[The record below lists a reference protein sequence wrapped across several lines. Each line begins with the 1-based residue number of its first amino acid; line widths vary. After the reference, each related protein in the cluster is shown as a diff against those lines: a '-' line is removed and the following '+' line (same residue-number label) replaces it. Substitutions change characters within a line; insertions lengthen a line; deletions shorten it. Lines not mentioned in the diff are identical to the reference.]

1 MFKKIFRYAF
11 VGIFFLMTIFG
22 IKTVNAEQYTG
33 QAIWPSEF
41 IPNIYIKKVKPN
53 GYTKYQHAQF
63 IRRSEDNKFVY
74 CVQPYTDIDNNLPY
88 YNVEREDYAKVLN
101 FTEEQWDRISLLAY
115 YGYGYN
121 ENGYDHSSQK
131 WYAITQTMIWQT
143 SNPESNIYF
152 TDTLNGSK
160 INSYDD
166 EMAEINNLVANHYVV
181 PKFESDLNLP
191 LGRSITLTDSNNV
204 LKNYKV
210 SSVENVTATIN
221 GNTITITA
229 TGIGDAKINLVKK
242 TTKYPSNP
250 IVYYSNHS
258 QNVFRVGNYEP
269 INTKFN
275 IKVIGGKVEINKLDR
290 DNLTNTPQGMG
301 TLRGAVYGVYNTSGD
316 LITKLTTDEKGYAIS
331 DYLPSIGEFIIKEIS
346 PSNGYTLD
354 KNIYRINIDEN
365 NLLGTLDVFEIVI
378 TGNIEITKVYASA
391 KTQIMLPEVG
401 VRFGVYDI
409 NDKLI
414 QEVITDNNGK
424 INLTLPYGEYILKQ
438 LTTTEG
444 YEYADDYSFNITT
457 DGQEIKEVI
466 SNAEITAKLKVIK
479 IDAETRE
486 VIKRA
491 NIKFKIFDVK
501 NNEYVCQTITYPT
514 AKTICEYET
523 DNEGILITPYPL
535 FSGTYK
541 LEEVDQVIDGYLWNK
556 ESVEFKIDENANLI
570 TDSEYGILF
579 ETTFE
584 NQKVK
589 GSIEIQ
595 KFGEELEKTDEEYIY
610 HKVPLEGVVIGLYQ
624 NGELIGEYTTDE
636 NGYIKINNLSLG
648 KYILKEI
655 STVDNHILDEKEYE
669 IELKYKDQY
678 TAIVNYKIT
687 LINYLPKGKLEF
699 TKNNPSSEPIPNTL
713 IEIYNENDEL
723 LFIKRTDDK
732 GMIVIDALPLGK
744 YYILEKET
752 ATPDYILNT
761 EKIYFEIKEN
771 SEVVKCTM
779 TNELIVEV
787 PNTNKSSYK
796 EIIISSSLILL
807 SLGLILYGTK
817 KKK

>member
-1 MFKKIFRYAF
+1 MF
-11 VGIFFLMTIFG
+11 
-22 IKTVNAEQYTG
+22 
-33 QAIWPSEF
+33 
-41 IPNIYIKKVKPN
+41 
-53 GYTKYQHAQF
+53 
-63 IRRSEDNKFVY
+63 
-74 CVQPYTDIDNNLPY
+74 
-88 YNVEREDYAKVLN
+88 
-101 FTEEQWDRISLLAY
+101 
-115 YGYGYN
+115 
-121 ENGYDHSSQK
+121 
-131 WYAITQTMIWQT
+131 
-143 SNPESNIYF
+143 
-152 TDTLNGSK
+152 
-160 INSYDD
+160 
-166 EMAEINNLVANHYVV
+166 
-181 PKFESDLNLP
+181 
-191 LGRSITLTDSNNV
+191 
-204 LKNYKV
+204 
-210 SSVENVTATIN
+210 
-221 GNTITITA
+221 
-229 TGIGDAKINLVKK
+229 
-242 TTKYPSNP
+242 
-250 IVYYSNHS
+250 
-258 QNVFRVGNYEP
+258 
-269 INTKFN
+269 
-275 IKVIGGKVEINKLDR
+275 
-290 DNLTNTPQGMG
+290 
-301 TLRGAVYGVYNTSGD
+301 
-316 LITKLTTDEKGYAIS
+316 EK
-331 DYLPSIGEFIIKEIS
+331 
-346 PSNGYTLD
+346 
-354 KNIYRINIDEN
+354 
-365 NLLGTLDVFEIVI
+365 VI

-479 IDAETRE
+479 IDAETKE

-655 STVDNHILDEKEYE
+655 STLDNHILDEKEYE

-687 LINYLPKGKLEF
+687 LNNYLPKGKLEF

-723 LFIKRTDDK
+723 LFSKRTDDK

>member
-1 MFKKIFRYAF
+1 MLKKIFRYAF
-11 VGIFFLMTIFG
+11 VGILFLMTIFG

-53 GYTKYQHAQF
+53 GYTKYQQAQF

-152 TDTLNGSK
+152 TDKLNGSK

-166 EMAEINNLVANHYVV
+166 EMAEINDLVANHYVF

-191 LGRSITLTDSNNV
+191 LGSSITLTDSNNV

-210 SSVENVTATIN
+210 SSTENVNATIN

-229 TGIGDAKINLVKK
+229 TGIGDAKVNLVKK

-275 IKVIGGKVEINKLDR
+275 IKVIGGKVQINKLDR

-301 TLRGAVYGVYNTSGD
+301 TLQGAVYGVYNTSGD

-354 KNIYRINIDEN
+354 KNVYRINIDEN
-365 NLLGTLDVFEIVI
+365 NLLATLDVFEKVI

-401 VRFGVYDI
+401 VKFGVYDI

-444 YEYADDYSFNITT
+444 YEYADDYSFKITT

-479 IDAETRE
+479 IDGETKK

-491 NIKFKIFDVK
+491 NIKFKIFDIK

-556 ESVEFKIDENANLI
+556 ESVEFKIDENANLV

-624 NGELIGEYTTDE
+624 NGELIGKYTTDE

-648 KYILKEI
+648 KYVLKEI
-655 STVDNHILDEKEYE
+655 STVDNHILDKKEYE

-687 LINYLPKGKLEF
+687 LNNYLPKGKLEF

-723 LFIKRTDDK
+723 LFSKRTDDK
-732 GMIVIDALPLGK
+732 GMIIIDALPLGK